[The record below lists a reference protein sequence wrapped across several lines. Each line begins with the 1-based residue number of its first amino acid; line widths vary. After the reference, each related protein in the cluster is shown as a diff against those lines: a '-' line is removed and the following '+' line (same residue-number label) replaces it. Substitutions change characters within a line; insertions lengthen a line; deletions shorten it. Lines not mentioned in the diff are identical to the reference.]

1 MTPREAELQGPLEQ
15 LQESQEQDADD
26 RRGRHRF
33 SLRLAVRCRRI
44 GARFALDRILVGESL
59 NISSKGLLFTT
70 SEAFRP
76 GQFVEAFID
85 WPIRLRD
92 GVRLALV
99 VQGEVVR
106 SSGNHAAMHIEKYQF
121 RTCAAAGVAIR

>member
-1 MTPREAELQGPLEQ
+1 MIQSMTPLAAELQEI
-15 LQESQEQDADD
+15 QEQETDN
-26 RRGRHRF
+26 RRSRHRF
-33 SLRLAVRCRRI
+33 SLRLAVRCRRM
-44 GARFALDRILVGESL
+44 GARFAQDRILVGESL

-76 GQFVEAFID
+76 GQFLEAFID

-99 VQGEVVR
+99 VQGAVVR
-106 SSGNHAAMHIEKYQF
+106 SSGDHAAMNIEKYQF
-121 RTCAAAGVAIR
+121 RTCAAAGVASR

>member
-1 MTPREAELQGPLEQ
+1 MTPREAELQGPSEQ

-26 RRGRHRF
+26 RRSRHRF

-44 GARFALDRILVGESL
+44 GARFLLDRILVGESL

-85 WPIRLRD
+85 WPIRLQD

-99 VQGEVVR
+99 VQGAVVR